1 MKFLMGIFTDEPKKS
16 KQKFVLCELRCVY
29 IIKLTI
35 REELDFERK
44 TEEFHFWGD
53 SLLRGKNSVSG
64 LPSNQLTATEVISET

>member
-44 TEEFHFWGD
+44 TEEFHF
-53 SLLRGKNSVSG
+53 
-64 LPSNQLTATEVISET
+64 